1 MGDELGRRLRQR
13 RHAPNNVNEL
23 TQALQMEWNNIARRV
38 HRNMR
43 RRMLAVIQKMV
54 GRRVIDCAD
63 VDA

>member
-1 MGDELGRRLRQR
+1 
-13 RHAPNNVNEL
+13 
-23 TQALQMEWNNIARRV
+23 MEWNNIARRV

-54 GRRVIDCAD
+54 AIRVIDCAD